1 MHDCK
6 DLKIPDNN
14 TPGSAFK
21 VYGSGCE
28 RTAKIGENIIEAQKI
43 LGIDEGVEYTID
55 IFKIFDA
62 GVMNNPGLIIDGQLV
77 CEGRVLNVDE
87 LVEIIKFVRKIG

>member
-21 VYGSGCE
+21 VMGSGCE
-28 RTAKIGENIIEAQKI
+28 RTA
-43 LGIDEGVEYTID
+43 
-55 IFKIFDA
+55 
-62 GVMNNPGLIIDGQLV
+62 
-77 CEGRVLNVDE
+77 
-87 LVEIIKFVRKIG
+87 RKPY

>member
-55 IFKIFDA
+55 IFRIFDA

>member
-14 TPGSAFK
+14 TPGSAFQ
-21 VYGSGCE
+21 VMGSGCE
-28 RTAKIGENIIEAQKI
+28 RTAKFGSNIIEAQKI

-55 IFKIFDA
+55 IFKIFDT
-62 GVMNNPGLIIDGQLV
+62 GIMNNPGLIIDGKII
-77 CEGRVLNVDE
+77 CEGRVLSVE
-87 LVEIIKFVRKIG
+87 QLVEIIKEVRGIE

>member
-21 VYGSGCE
+21 VKGSGCE
-28 RTAKIGENIIEAQKI
+28 RTAKFGENLIEAQKI

-62 GVMNNPGLIIDGQLV
+62 GIMNNPGLIIDDKII
-77 CEGRVLNVDE
+77 CEGRVLSVE
-87 LVEIIKFVRKIG
+87 QLVEVIKIVRNIE

>member
-21 VYGSGCE
+21 VMGSGCE
-28 RTAKIGENIIEAQKI
+28 RTAKFGENLIEAQKI

-62 GVMNNPGLIIDGQLV
+62 GIMNNPGLIIDDKII
-77 CEGRVLNVDE
+77 CEGRVLSVE
-87 LVEIIKFVRKIG
+87 QLVEVIKLVRNIE

>member
-14 TPGSAFK
+14 TPGSEFK

-28 RTAKIGENIIEAQKI
+28 RTAKFGENIIEAQKI

-55 IFKIFDA
+55 IFKIFEKS
-62 GVMNNPGLIIDGQLV
+62 GLSI
-77 CEGRVLNVDE
+77 VLSSTPTKPVKTSVPPFPLKD
-87 LVEIIKFVRKIG
+87 